1 MAVSQR
7 SLDLQ
12 AKRFNQ
18 VRLYERAVANLHRHG
33 IAIQAGTMFGLDGD
47 DSGIFERTLRFYRG
61 IGIDSATVGIVVP
74 MPGTPFF
81 DEMVRT
87 GRLLTTDWEAIAR
100 RLRLREC
107 GRANCRSFEIWIDRI
122 LANAAIKVQTKRR
135 HACPLYGPSPERK
148 AFAGM
153 RLKPIAAI

>member
-1 MAVSQR
+1 MPGKSVVFWDDYLMADRAYALALCRAIAPYRKWWTTQTTMRVAFDEELMAVAAESGCKAVFVGLETVSQR

-81 DEMVRT
+81 D
-87 GRLLTTDWEAIAR
+87 TT
-100 RLRLREC
+100 
-107 GRANCRSFEIWIDRI
+107 
-122 LANAAIKVQTKRR
+122 V
-135 HACPLYGPSPERK
+135 
-148 AFAGM
+148 
-153 RLKPIAAI
+153 